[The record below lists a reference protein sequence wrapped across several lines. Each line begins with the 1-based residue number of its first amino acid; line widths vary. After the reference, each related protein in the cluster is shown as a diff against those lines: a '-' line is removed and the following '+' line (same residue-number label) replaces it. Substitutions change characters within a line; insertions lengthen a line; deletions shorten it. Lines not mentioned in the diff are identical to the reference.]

1 MLLEESIKKEIL
13 ARFSSKKIAVL
24 YGGNNEEREV
34 SLRSGKNVYE
44 ALISF
49 EELSKNTILI
59 DVKDGVTLANTLKSE
74 NIDFCYNILHGK
86 YGEDGVI
93 QGMLDMLHIPYTGEN
108 VLVSALCMNKLHT
121 KYIWKLHNIPTA
133 NFDILKNVVN
143 IDEDKVKTKLGLFH
157 YPFILKPISSGSSV
171 GVHLIKDRAT
181 FLSLKENICDD
192 EYLIEEYIKGTEIT
206 IGLVKNKLDIFVFP
220 ILGIY
225 SKNEIYDYE
234 AKYTP
239 NMTRFEIP
247 AKIESVL
254 EERIK
259 KSAKEAYNL
268 LGCRGVCRID
278 ATISEEGNINFMEC
292 NTQGGMTNTSDIPE
306 MARAYGMKFRDI
318 VLYILGLKNEE

>member
-1 MLLEESIKKEIL
+1 MLLGENLKKEIL
-13 ARFSSKKIAVL
+13 SRFQNKRIAVL

-34 SLRSGKNVYE
+34 SLRSGQNVYE
-44 ALISF
+44 ALTSF
-49 EELSKNTILI
+49 EELSKNTILV
-59 DVKDGVTLANTLKSE
+59 DVGDGATLANTLKSE

-93 QGMLDMLHIPYTGEN
+93 QGMLDMLGIPYTGEN

-133 NFDILKNVVN
+133 SFDILKNVES
-143 IDEDKVKTKLGLFH
+143 IDENTVKTKTALFH

-171 GVHLIKDRAT
+171 GVHLIKDYTT
-181 FLSLKENICDD
+181 FLSLKESIVSD
-192 EYLIEEYIKGTEIT
+192 EYLIEEYIKGSEIT
-206 IGLVKNKLDIFVFP
+206 IGLVKNEGNMFVFP

-225 SKNEIYDYE
+225 PKNEIYDYE
-234 AKYTP
+234 AKYTL

-247 AKIESVL
+247 AKIESNL
-254 EERIK
+254 EKQIIEA
-259 KSAKEAYNL
+259 AKEAYNL

-278 ATISEEGNINFMEC
+278 ATISPEGNINFMEC

-306 MARAYGMKFRDI
+306 MASAYGMEFRDI
-318 VLYILGLKNEE
+318 VLYILGL